1 MIEHRYPDP
10 VVWTSHD
17 PNCFKRDPLGYHS
30 ETDGFHIG
38 CCLLIQDVSVNS
50 LPDWILGDRDSRRRR
65 VKCRIVIPGSS
76 SSSLYSLRGSKG
88 LGS

>member
-1 MIEHRYPDP
+1 M
-10 VVWTSHD
+10 WTSHD
-17 PNCFKRDPLGYHS
+17 PDCFERDPLGYHP

-38 CCLLIQDVSVNS
+38 CCLLIQDVSVDS

-65 VKCRIVIPGSS
+65 VKSWIVILGSS
-76 SSSLYSLRGSKG
+76 SLSMYSLRGSEG